1 MKIKE
6 LKQIDLPPRLS
17 HILEMMLN
25 SSDITLKT
33 KNEILKRVFKIFLES
48 KTIHIG
54 IIEKGGE
61 E

>member
-1 MKIKE
+1 
-6 LKQIDLPPRLS
+6 
-17 HILEMMLN
+17 MLN